1 MAIRVYIAS
10 PYTNGDKQDN
20 VNLQMDV
27 AHELLN
33 RGYAPFTPTLSH
45 YMELRNPRPEHD
57 WLKLDFE
64 FLACCDVLIRI
75 RPIKNGKEIVSNG
88 ADKEEA
94 YARELKIPVFSFNTI
109 EEMCAFLDER
119 PFDLI

>member
-1 MAIRVYIAS
+1 MIKIYIAS
-10 PYTNGDKQDN
+10 PYSNGDKQEN

-64 FLACCDVLIRI
+64 FLVLCDVLIRI
-75 RPIKNGKEIVSNG
+75 RPEKNGEEILSKG
-88 ADKEEA
+88 ANMEEEL
-94 YARELKIPVFSFNTI
+94 ARKTGIPVFSFKTI
-109 EEMCAFLDER
+109 EEMCMYLDER
-119 PFDLI
+119 PLLTV

>member
-1 MAIRVYIAS
+1 
-10 PYTNGDKQDN
+10 
-20 VNLQMDV
+20 MDV

-64 FLACCDVLIRI
+64 FLVLCDVLIRI
-75 RPIKNGKEIVSNG
+75 RPEKNGEEIISKG
-88 ADKEEA
+88 ANMEEEL
-94 YARELKIPVFSFNTI
+94 ARKTGIPVFSFKTI
-109 EEMCAFLDER
+109 EEMCMYLDER
-119 PFDLI
+119 PLLTV

>member
-1 MAIRVYIAS
+1 MIRIYIAS
-10 PYTNGDKQDN
+10 PYTNGDKQEN

-64 FLACCDVLIRI
+64 FLVLCDVLIRI
-75 RPIKNGKEIVSNG
+75 KPIKNGFEMKSNG
-88 ADKEEA
+88 ADQEEA
-94 YARELKIPVFSFNTI
+94 LARANNIPVFIFNTV
-109 EEMCAFLDER
+109 EEMCTYLDER
-119 PFDLI
+119 PFDLV

>member
-1 MAIRVYIAS
+1 MAIRIYIAS

-45 YMELRNPRPEHD
+45 YMQLRNPRPEHD
-57 WLKLDFE
+57 WLKLDFQ
-64 FLACCDVLIRI
+64 FLRCCDALIRI
-75 RPIKNGKEIVSNG
+75 KPIKNGKEITSVG
-88 ADKEEA
+88 ADQEETF
-94 YARELKIPVFSFNTI
+94 ARENNIPIFIFNNL
-109 EEMCAFLDER
+109 EEMCVFLDER
-119 PFDLI
+119 PFDLV

>member
-1 MAIRVYIAS
+1 MVKIYIAS
-10 PYTNGDKQDN
+10 PYSNGDKIDN

-27 AHELLN
+27 ANELML
-33 RGYAPFTPTLSH
+33 RDYAPYTPLLTH
-45 YMELRNPRPEHD
+45 FQHQRHPRQEVD

-75 RPIKNGKEIVSNG
+75 KPLKDGKEIPSPG

-94 YARELKIPVFSFNTI
+94 YANKLGIPVFSFNTL
-109 EEMCAFLDER
+109 EEMVQFIDSR
-119 PFDLI
+119 PFEL

>member
-1 MAIRVYIAS
+1 MIRIYIAS
-10 PYTNGDKQDN
+10 PYTNGDKQEN

-45 YMELRNPRPEHD
+45 YMELRNPRAEHD

-64 FLACCDVLIRI
+64 FLVLCDVLIRI
-75 RPIKNGKEIVSNG
+75 KPIKNGIEVNSPG
-88 ADKEEA
+88 ADKEEEMA
-94 YARELKIPVFSFNTI
+94 IKNNIPVFSFHTI
-109 EEMCAFLDER
+109 EEMCKFIDER
-119 PFDLI
+119 PFELV

>member
-1 MAIRVYIAS
+1 MIRIYIAS

-20 VNLQMDV
+20 VNLQMDA

-64 FLACCDVLIRI
+64 YLVLCDVLIRI
-75 RPIKNGKEIVSNG
+75 KPIKDGFEMKSNG
-88 ADKEEA
+88 ADQEEA
-94 YARELKIPVFSFNTI
+94 LARLNDIPVFIFNSI
-109 EEMCAFLDER
+109 EEMCKYLDER
-119 PFDLI
+119 PFDLA

>member
-1 MAIRVYIAS
+1 MIKCYIAS
-10 PYTNGDKQDN
+10 PYSNGDKQEN

-27 AHELLN
+27 ANELLN
-33 RGYAPFTPTLSH
+33 HGYAPFVPTLSH
-45 YMELRNPRPEHD
+45 YMELRNPRKEHD

-75 RPIKNGKEIVSNG
+75 RPLKDDVEIASAG

-94 YARELKIPVFSFNTI
+94 YARSLGIPTFSFHTI
-109 EEMCAFLDER
+109 EEMCLYLDTS
-119 PFDLI
+119 PFEL

>member
-1 MAIRVYIAS
+1 MIKIYIAS
-10 PYTNGDKQDN
+10 PYTNGDKQEN

-64 FLACCDVLIRI
+64 FLVLCDVLIRI
-75 RPIKNGKEIVSNG
+75 KPLKDGVEMKSNG
-88 ADKEEA
+88 ADQEETL
-94 YARELKIPVFSFNTI
+94 ARANNIPVFIFNTI
-109 EEMCAFLDER
+109 EEMCTYLDER
-119 PFDLI
+119 PFDLV